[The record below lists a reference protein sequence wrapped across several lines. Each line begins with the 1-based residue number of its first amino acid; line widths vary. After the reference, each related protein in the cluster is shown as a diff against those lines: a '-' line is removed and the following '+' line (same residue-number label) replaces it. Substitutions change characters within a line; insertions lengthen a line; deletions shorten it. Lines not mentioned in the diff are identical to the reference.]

1 MGIRAC
7 PFLLIRSTTFDL
19 RVSPKQYG
27 QVQEPHCSQP
37 EPQEPPQPHEEAQ
50 RQVEGWQQGTR
61 PQVFAQHEVCQE
73 AQRQE
78 ASHSG
83 INTSMQ
89 TMCSVSKSYLQ
100 SGNMF
105 HSDLLV

>member
-1 MGIRAC
+1 MLFSAFVRFILNSHTGTNSEEIC
-7 PFLLIRSTTFDL
+7 LPS
-19 RVSPKQYG
+19 
-27 QVQEPHCSQP
+27 

-50 RQVEGWQQGTR
+50 PQVEGWQQGTR
-61 PQVFAQHEVCQE
+61 PQVLAQHEVCQE

-89 TMCSVSKSYLQ
+89 IMSSVSK
-100 SGNMF
+100 
-105 HSDLLV
+105 